1 MEGKKSAIS
10 ARAMRYALIGSLL
23 GTIAMDLVMVVESVI
38 IGMPVHGF
46 FALIGSV
53 VGGSAP
59 IGAVIHF
66 LVGSTL
72 GLLFGLAVDQIR
84 FLRIDSVHKGV
95 WLGLLVGL
103 VTIPL
108 GCVPFAVLVGVSILE
123 LVSFSFIPHLVWGA
137 VMGVVVGYGLGSG
150 PRPVEIPAAY

>member
-1 MEGKKSAIS
+1 MGGKKSAIS
-10 ARAMRYALIGSLL
+10 ARALKWALIGSLL
-23 GTIAMDLVMVVESVI
+23 GTLAMDLVMVVESLI
-38 IGMPVHGF
+38 IGMPVLNF

-53 VGGSAP
+53 VGGGAP
-59 IGAVIHF
+59 IGAVIHL

-137 VMGVVVGYGLGSG
+137 VMGVVVGYGLASG
-150 PRPVEIPAAY
+150 PRPVELRTAN

>member
-1 MEGKKSAIS
+1 MKGPNGASS
-10 ARAMRYALIGSLL
+10 ARALRCALIGSLL

-38 IGMPVHGF
+38 IGMPVLGF

-53 VGGSAP
+53 VGGGAP

-66 LVGSTL
+66 LVGSLL

-84 FLRIDSVHKGV
+84 FLRIDSVHKGT

-108 GCVPFAVLVGVSILE
+108 GCVPFAMLVGVSILE

-137 VMGVVVGYGLGSG
+137 VMGVAAGYGLGSG
-150 PRPVEIPAAY
+150 SRSVKVLAAY